1 MDPINEDKKDPS
13 QIMVGCERW
22 CNASLTSGFGANKRV
37 SSRAE
42 RPLGEVCREEIFH
55 STREEYIQ
63 LLRDRDA
70 TPPKKSNQEIRKI
83 LAKTAT
89 RTESRPCEEG
99 LYCATVPQ
107 PMIESLIV
115 NQVYQFATGKRP
127 LPITPILDLTLRYLP
142 FQQNF
147 ANP

>member
-13 QIMVGCERW
+13 QIMVGCKSW
-22 CNASLTSGFGANKRV
+22 CEASLKLGFGAFKG
-37 SSRAE
+37 SSLTP
-42 RPLGEVCREEIFH
+42 RPLGDMCREEVFH
-55 STREEYIQ
+55 TTREEYIQ

-115 NQVYQFATGKRP
+115 NQVYQFETGKRP
-127 LPITPILDLTLRYLP
+127 LPITPILVLTLRHLP

>member
-13 QIMVGCERW
+13 QIMVGCTSW
-22 CNASLTSGFGANKRV
+22 CEDSLKAGFGAFKG
-37 SSRAE
+37 SSRAP
-42 RPLGEVCREEIFH
+42 RPLGDMCREEVFH
-55 STREEYIQ
+55 TTREEYIQ

-89 RTESRPCEEG
+89 RSETRPCEEG

-127 LPITPILDLTLRYLP
+127 LPITPILVLTLRHLP